1 VVPARRARDE
11 LCLQPRVCLTLL
23 FSFCVFQ
30 GGALSARGCR
40 KGAPWASGKWELGR
54 SMLGA
59 VRSGV
64 PARPRHL
71 ARQCP
76 GRGPPGASLTL
87 ARHPRPAP
95 VGSFGTGVAHRGR
108 PGRAQ
113 ALCCPLR
120 LQSPLHGR
128 SAAAG
133 GRPGTNSVVTGRPHR
148 GARRRRFQAAGV
160 VVKVEPWGVL
170 AAGWGGGGRAQAA
183 AAPAR
188 GSRPRARPAASA
200 GARLGH
206 REASLGGLWAGAW
219 RELWLKN
226 SSSRGSRG
234 VGPGA
239 HQRQGVEGH
248 AGAPWRHVGC
258 GAGGGAGARAP
269 MATTLRRRAAV
280 RGAAGAGRPAPA
292 RAGRGAGAGGG
303 PRGGPG
309 GGGSG
314 LGPGPRRRGREGA
327 VRLVGARVPVG
338 HGMPRGHG
346 NWGCKAQGVFCKARS
361 LVAGHAGGRGPQE
374 RAPRAQARQGAQRG
388 RGRGRPGPAGR
399 EHNRLSADTQVV
411 Q

>member
-1 VVPARRARDE
+1 MAAGSARGGWTAGRGEERAAGGSARYRRRAPVPGSRRARKGRRGGVVPARPAGDE

-54 SMLGA
+54 SMPGA

-108 PGRAQ
+108 QGRAQ

-170 AAGWGGGGRAQAA
+170 AAG
-183 AAPAR
+183 
-188 GSRPRARPAASA
+188 
-200 GARLGH
+200 
-206 REASLGGLWAGAW
+206 
-219 RELWLKN
+219 
-226 SSSRGSRG
+226 
-234 VGPGA
+234 
-239 HQRQGVEGH
+239 
-248 AGAPWRHVGC
+248 
-258 GAGGGAGARAP
+258 
-269 MATTLRRRAAV
+269 
-280 RGAAGAGRPAPA
+280 
-292 RAGRGAGAGGG
+292 
-303 PRGGPG
+303 
-309 GGGSG
+309 
-314 LGPGPRRRGREGA
+314 
-327 VRLVGARVPVG
+327 
-338 HGMPRGHG
+338 
-346 NWGCKAQGVFCKARS
+346 
-361 LVAGHAGGRGPQE
+361 
-374 RAPRAQARQGAQRG
+374 
-388 RGRGRPGPAGR
+388 
-399 EHNRLSADTQVV
+399 
-411 Q
+411 